1 VKKGALGFR
10 HFASI
15 NQMYGD
21 SHGALALIRNPV
33 HHARSKHIDNIH
45 YAVRERVDQERRFR
59 VNFVSQKG
67 GLLTDSP
74 NH

>member
-1 VKKGALGFR
+1 VKKVASGFR

-15 NQMYGD
+15 NQMCGD
-21 SHGALALIRNPV
+21 NHGALALIRNPV
-33 HHARSKHIDNIH
+33 HHARSKHIDNNH
-45 YAVRERVDQERRFR
+45 HAVRECVDEERRLR

-67 GLLTDSP
+67 WLLTDSP